1 MLRLVSDEIEEY
13 AERHTTPLPRLLM
26 DLQKATHERMGRH
39 AQMLSG
45 QVEGMLLQML
55 ARAVGARRILEFGT
69 FAGLSAQ
76 MMAAALPEDGE
87 LITCEID
94 PQTAAFAQ
102 GWIDRGPHARKI
114 KIRLGPGAE
123 TLKTLEGPF
132 DLVFIDADKP
142 SYPAYYEGSLKLL
155 APNGFIVIDNV
166 LRRGRVVNP
175 ESEADR
181 VTADLNDTIQADPR
195 VINVLLPV
203 RDGVMLVR
211 HAP

>member
-13 AERHTTPLPRLLM
+13 AERHTTPLPALLV
-26 DLQKATHERMGRH
+26 DLQMATHERMGRH

-55 ARAVGARRILEFGT
+55 ARAVGSRRILEFGT

-87 LITCEID
+87 
-94 PQTAAFAQ
+94 
-102 GWIDRGPHARKI
+102 
-114 KIRLGPGAE
+114 
-123 TLKTLEGPF
+123 
-132 DLVFIDADKP
+132 
-142 SYPAYYEGSLKLL
+142 
-155 APNGFIVIDNV
+155 
-166 LRRGRVVNP
+166 
-175 ESEADR
+175 
-181 VTADLNDTIQADPR
+181 LNDTIQADPR

>member
-13 AERHTTPLPRLLM
+13 AERHTTPLPALLV
-26 DLQKATHERMGRH
+26 DLQMATHERM
-39 AQMLSG
+39 
-45 QVEGMLLQML
+45 VLQML
-55 ARAVGARRILEFGT
+55 ARAVGSRRILEFGT

-102 GWIDRGPHARKI
+102 SWIDRGPHARKI
-114 KIRLGPGAE
+114 KIRVGPGVE

-166 LRRGRVVNP
+166 LRRGRVLNP

-181 VTADLNDTIQADPR
+181 VTAELNDTIQADPR

>member
-1 MLRLVSDEIEEY
+1 MLRLVSDEIEDY
-13 AERHTTPLPRLLM
+13 AERHTTPLPPLLVE
-26 DLQKATHERMGRH
+26 LQAATEQKMGRR

-45 QVEGMLLQML
+45 QVEGTLLQML
-55 ARAVGARRILEFGT
+55 ARAIGAKRILEFGT

-94 PQTAAFAQ
+94 PDAATFAQ
-102 GWIDRGPHARKI
+102 SWIDRGPHAGKI
-114 KIRLGPGAE
+114 HIRLGPGLE
-123 TLKTLEGPF
+123 TAKTLQGPF

-142 SYPAYYEGSLKLL
+142 SYPAYYEASLKLL

-166 LRRGRVVNP
+166 LRRGRVLAP
-175 ESEADR
+175 ENDADR
-181 VTADLNDTIQADPR
+181 ITGELNDRIQTDSR
-195 VINVLLPV
+195 VVNVLLPV

-211 HAP
+211 HA

>member
-1 MLRLVSDEIEEY
+1 M
-13 AERHTTPLPRLLM
+13 
-26 DLQKATHERMGRH
+26 
-39 AQMLSG
+39 
-45 QVEGMLLQML
+45 
-55 ARAVGARRILEFGT
+55 
-69 FAGLSAQ
+69 
-76 MMAAALPEDGE
+76 
-87 LITCEID
+87 
-94 PQTAAFAQ
+94 
-102 GWIDRGPHARKI
+102 
-114 KIRLGPGAE
+114 E

-166 LRRGRVVNP
+166 LRRGRVLNP

-181 VTADLNDTIQADPR
+181 VTAELNDTIQADPR